1 MLAGSLAELS
11 KTWQGW
17 AEWHPF
23 TFWFSSSWL
32 SIAGGQRAAE
42 YQGAIYF
49 AGRSAGYGSE
59 LWRVLENG
67 TKELVEDI
75 RVGPA
80 SSSPKNFILFD
91 DSLFFTAN
99 DGATGRELWRLD
111 SAGQP
116 TLVAD
121 FSPGE
126 ASSVIVR
133 SLVFADQLFLIGV
146 ETAAST
152 QLLQYTTGGTIE
164 PVLYGEH
171 ELHSVQILGVFGDSL
186 LVSGTAGQMGN
197 ALWPGPRHLY
207 QIDSAGMVT
216 LVEEPWWSYVT
227 NFSLDDDLVLPFGK
241 RQYQSDRQ
249 QTDKAPPS
257 SEEVTIEVL
266 HPRDRGVAV
275 DAKEVWRDA
284 AEGNADSTEFSD
296 WLENPLESGFWSGIL
311 DHWLAARQCDE
322 FDMA

>member
-17 AEWHPF
+17 AEWQPF

-32 SIAGGQRAAE
+32 SFAGGQRAAE

-49 AGRSAGYGSE
+49 ASRSAGYGSE
-59 LWRVLENG
+59 LWRVHENG

-126 ASSVIVR
+126 ASTVILRSV
-133 SLVFADQLFLIGV
+133 VFADQLFLIGG
-146 ETAAST
+146 ETGAST
-152 QLLQYTTGGTIE
+152 QLLHYTTGGTIE
-164 PVLYGEH
+164 PVPYGEH
-171 ELHSVQILGVFGDSL
+171 GLHSVQILGVFGDSL
-186 LVSGTAGQMGN
+186 VVRGTAAQMDN

-207 QIDSAGMVT
+207 QIDSAGVVS
-216 LVEEPWWSYVT
+216 LGEEPWWSYVT

-241 RQYQSDRQ
+241 RQSQSDRQ
-249 QTDKAPPS
+249 LTDKAPPW
-257 SEEVTIEVL
+257 SEEATTEVL
-266 HPRDRGVAV
+266 HPRDRGVAA
-275 DAKEVWRDA
+275 DAKDVWKDA
-284 AEGNADSTEFSD
+284 AGGNAESTEFCD
-296 WLENPLESGFWSGIL
+296 WLENPLESGFRSGMF
-311 DHWLAARQCDE
+311 DHWLAARQGDE
-322 FDMA
+322 LI